1 MTHAIAR
8 STRLLKLSTRAALPG
23 LALLLAVQVADAAD
37 ANDAAA
43 PDHAPLPSKAG
54 DFSLKVEPGVAVPL
68 TTPQSQIFSPG
79 AGQSIKAQW
88 LLNRYLAIGPNATFI
103 VLPTQAAQGESGTA
117 WNLGVSVG
125 LRRPHDLPD
134 DAAFFGISPWIDVD
148 ALYVRTGPLDRPG
161 YDVGVGLAAPI
172 GRQRIFWV
180 GPFARYLQIL
190 QIDRAG
196 YDNHDAKVLSIGLSL
211 EVTFGVERPADMVA
225 GLETTRTVAF
235 ETKTNVCADRD
246 GDGIPD
252 SVDRCPDVAGTI
264 DDYGC
269 PPYKHI
275 VVRPDK
281 LELKEKIQFAW
292 NAATLQQDSY
302 PVLDEVVQALKDN
315 NSFRVQVEGH
325 TSSEG
330 TDDHN
335 QTLSEQRAQAVLDY
349 LAAHGIAKDRLGSKG
364 FSSSV
369 PLDTNATA
377 AGRENNRRVEFV
389 VYFNI
394 VNKGAN

>member
-1 MTHAIAR
+1 MTKTIIRNTR
-8 STRLLKLSTRAALPG
+8 SLRLLSKAVLPG
-23 LALLLAVQVADAAD
+23 AALLLATQVAAAAD
-37 ANDAAA
+37 DAAA
-43 PDHAPLPSKAG
+43 PDRNPLPSQPG

-79 AGQSIKAQW
+79 PGESIKALW
-88 LLNRYLAIGPNATFI
+88 LLNRYLDLGPSATFI
-103 VLPTQAAQGESGTA
+103 YLPAQPAHGDGGTT
-117 WNLGVSVG
+117 WNLGVSLG

-134 DAAFFGISPWIDVD
+134 DDGFFGISPWVDVD
-148 ALYVRTGPLDRPG
+148 ALYVRTGGLDRPG
-161 YDVGVGLAAPI
+161 FDVGAGLAVPI
-172 GRQRIFWV
+172 GKQRIFWV

-190 QIDRAG
+190 QGDRAG
-196 YDNHDAKVLSIGLSL
+196 YDNHDAKILSAGISL
-211 EVTFGVERPADMVA
+211 EVTFGVERPAETVT
-225 GLETTRTVAF
+225 GPETTRTVNTQ
-235 ETKTNVCADRD
+235 TKVCADRD

-264 DDYGC
+264 DYYGC
-269 PPYKHI
+269 PPYKRI
-275 VVRPDK
+275 VVTPDK

-292 NAATLQQDSY
+292 DAATLQQASY

-315 NSFRVQVEGH
+315 TSFRVEVEGH

-349 LAAHGIAKDRLGSKG
+349 LAAHGIARDRLGSKG

-369 PLDTNATA
+369 PVDTNATS

-389 VYFNI
+389 VHFNI